1 MKKKQE
7 TAARLVCNR
16 KEDTILRVFRK
27 NEKIRFEDAVKFFNF
42 SQFYEICKIFG
53 VDVVDREAFDV
64 MAAEAKEQGKGMD
77 LSKVKMRRDF
87 EVMTNELIA
96 AYNKLPRHN
105 RRQID
110 PIISKIVWG
119 NKRANQISQDRIVET
134 YNAALANIPNIVN
147 DETSVDENTVD
158 AAAASESDN

>member
-1 MKKKQE
+1 VKKKLE

-53 VDVVDREAFDV
+53 VDVVDREVFDV
-64 MAAEAKEQGKGMD
+64 MAAEAKEQGKDMD

-96 AYNKLPRHN
+96 AYNKLPRRN

-134 YNAALANIPNIVN
+134 YNAALANMPNIVN